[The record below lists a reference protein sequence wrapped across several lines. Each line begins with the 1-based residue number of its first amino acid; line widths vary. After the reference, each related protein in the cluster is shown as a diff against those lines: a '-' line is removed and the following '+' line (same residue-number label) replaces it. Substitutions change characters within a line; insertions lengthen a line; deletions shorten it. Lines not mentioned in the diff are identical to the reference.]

1 MIDNNALCEKI
12 REIYPSIGQCGIDI
26 DVRYDDGQN
35 RWVVDLKKED
45 HHLKTYLEDGDA
57 EFCLSGG
64 RCIGLSVEINQ
75 LRDSVE
81 RMPSAQW

>member
-26 DVRYDDGQN
+26 DVNYDNGRN
-35 RWVVDLKKED
+35 RWVVDLKYED

-64 RCIGLSVEINQ
+64 QCIGLSIEINQ

-81 RMPSAQW
+81 RMPSAHE